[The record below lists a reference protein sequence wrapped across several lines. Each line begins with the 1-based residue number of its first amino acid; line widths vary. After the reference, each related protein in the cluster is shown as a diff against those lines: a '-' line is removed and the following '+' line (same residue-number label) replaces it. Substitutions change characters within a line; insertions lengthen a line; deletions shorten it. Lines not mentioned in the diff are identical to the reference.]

1 MAENDAENKN
11 SKFHKNTFEKT
22 TEGRR
27 QKVLEVAIDEFAQN
41 GYSATSINDIARK
54 AHISIGSMYS
64 YFASKEDLFLTIVN
78 NAYAVMEKILTDIDK
93 SCSDVFDCVEQMLY
107 ASRKFALLYPQ
118 LNQIYLDITTQALSQ
133 MSVRLSSKLELITPV
148 LLSSRIKE
156 AKKTGEISSDID
168 ERAAAFCIDNLYMMY
183 QFSFSSDYYK
193 ERMIIYIGEEN
204 MQDIDQVEKNILK
217 FIKRALGE
225 NQTSLSLQ

>member
-1 MAENDAENKN
+1 MAENIAKARN

-27 QKVLEVAIDEFAQN
+27 QKVLAVAIDEFAAN

-54 AHISIGSMYS
+54 SHISIGSMYS

-78 NAYAVMEKILTDIDK
+78 NAYFVMEKIISDVAAE
-93 SCSDVFDCVEQMLY
+93 SNDVFDCVEKMLY
-107 ASRKFALLYPQ
+107 ASRKFAVEYPQ

-133 MSVRLSSKLELITPV
+133 MSIRLSNKLELITPV
-148 LLSSRIKE
+148 LLCNLIKE
-156 AKKTGEISSDID
+156 AKAEGKISSDID
-168 ERAAAFCIDNLYMMY
+168 ERVVSFCIDNLYMMY

-193 ERMIIYIGEEN
+193 ERMRIYIGEES
-204 MQDIDQVEKNILK
+204 MGDIDKVEESILK
-217 FIKRALGE
+217 FIRRALGK
-225 NQTSLSLQ
+225 N